1 MKSTKLLIIGGGCAG
16 LSLARRLAES
26 SVSCP
31 TIVIEPR
38 TEYVDDRTWCFWGS
52 QKQGIGDM
60 PLHAWSWIGL
70 SNGKAKV
77 RRSVAETPYQMLKS
91 IDFYGQAVNR
101 IAAGSNVELRL
112 GTSAHSTQASVSG
125 GWETETSDGPIWSE
139 FVIDTRPH
147 RDPTADPLLWQ
158 SFVGYEIECPLASF
172 DAETAEL
179 MQFQPAG
186 PTSIDFVYVLP
197 TSSTRALIE
206 FTRISTCCAGTAEL
220 TRNLLDQIERL
231 CGGHPHMIIR
241 KEQGSIPMGLP
252 AAPTVPTTLVRVGV
266 TAGSARASSGY
277 TFGRIQRWAEA
288 CSQTLLA
295 GGAPIGPLPDSRL
308 LMFMDA
314 IFLRVL
320 KRHPELG
327 PDLFIAMFQR
337 VPSARLLRF
346 LTDCPSS
353 LDALCLIA
361 ALPKWPF
368 LRVCFQP
375 AAYVN
380 VPQRE
385 PACSP

>member
-26 SVSCP
+26 SASCP

-70 SNGKAKV
+70 SNGKENV

-91 IDFYGQAVNR
+91 IDFYRDAVNR

-112 GTSAHSTQASVSG
+112 GTSAYSTQSSASG

-147 RDPTADPLLWQ
+147 FYTNADPLLWQ
-158 SFVGYEIECPLASF
+158 SFIGYEIECSLTNF

-179 MQFQPAG
+179 MQFLPAG

-206 FTRISTCCAGTAEL
+206 FTRISTRCAGAGEL
-220 TRNLLDQIERL
+220 TRNLLDQIEQL
-231 CGGHPHMIIR
+231 CSGHPYKIIR

-252 AAPTVPTTLVRVGV
+252 AVPTVPSTLVRVGV

-277 TFGRIQRWAEA
+277 TFNRIQRWADA
-288 CSQTLLA
+288 CSQALLA
-295 GGAPIGPLPDSRL
+295 GGVPIGPLPDSRL

-320 KRHPELG
+320 KRQPELG
-327 PDLFIAMFQR
+327 PRLFMAMFRR
-337 VPSARLLRF
+337 VPAPRLLRF
-346 LTDCPSS
+346 LTDSPSGI
-353 LDALCLIA
+353 DALWLIA
-361 ALPKWPF
+361 CLPKWPF
-368 LRVCFQP
+368 VRACFQSDRP
-375 AAYVN
+375 S
-380 VPQRE
+380 PERQRE